1 MSENETGTE
10 AEAKE
15 QERKALEELGI
26 PRNLQEGIKSFV
38 DDTSKSMERYYVAAR
53 AAADQV
59 ERVET
64 SDKSCNQL
72 LSALYMHG
80 ETVKLREN
88 FISSSTGLPALD
100 AVLKKEVGEDPLE
113 AKNLK
118 EETAGPVASCLAK
131 SLLPQR

>member
-1 MSENETGTE
+1 MSESETGTID
-10 AEAKE
+10 AE
-15 QERKALEELGI
+15 QKALEEIGI
-26 PRNLQEGIKSFV
+26 PRGVQEGIKTLVTDS
-38 DDTSKSMERYYVAAR
+38 SNAMERYYVAAR

-80 ETVKLREN
+80 ETVELRRN

-100 AVLKKEVGEDPLE
+100 AVLKKGVEEDALE